1 MRFNRFDLNL
11 LLALEALLREKS
23 VTRAAE
29 QLFVSQPAMSAALA
43 KLREYFA
50 DQLLVRVGRD
60 LELTPRGRSL
70 LDPVNQMLANMQTV
84 LGPQE
89 MFDPLVEKRTFTVI
103 SPGDVTP
110 WVLQPLMRRLEM
122 AAPGIRIHVERPTVP
137 GLARLAQGTVDLV
150 LTLDGPDSLPL
161 PNLPE
166 TICMAYLLAVRY
178 VAIVTAN
185 HPEIDSELTLEQYL
199 RLPHAVAHTF
209 RNYSLVEETAQ
220 KNFGAH
226 LDVRAMTE
234 SVLEI
239 PYLVQQTSMIG
250 VITHQLARVFKDVPR
265 FKVLELPTGAMPSS
279 RLDMLWHRSFQPD
292 ASHGWIRAMI
302 IQEVVERSGAS
313 WDDPTQRAGDPS
325 TS

>member
-29 QLFVSQPAMSAALA
+29 KLFISQPAMSAALS
-43 KLREYFA
+43 KLREYFG
-50 DQLLVRVGRD
+50 DPLLVRVGRD

-70 LDPVNQMLANMQTV
+70 LEPIHAMLANMQTV

-103 SPGDVTP
+103 SPDDVTP
-110 WVLQPLMRRLEM
+110 WVLQPLMRKLE
-122 AAPGIRIHVERPTVP
+122 ATAPGIRIQVERPSVA
-137 GLARLAQGTVDLV
+137 GLARLAQGNVDLV

-166 TICMAYLLAVRY
+166 SICMAYVLAVRY
-178 VAIVTAN
+178 VAIITSN
-185 HPEIDSELTLEQYL
+185 HPEIDTELTQEQYL

-220 KNFGAH
+220 KNFGIH
-226 LDVRAMTE
+226 LDVRAFTE

-250 VITHQLARVFKDVPR
+250 VIPHPLARVFKDVPR
-265 FKVLELPTGAMPSS
+265 FKILELPSGAMPTT

-292 ASHGWIRAMI
+292 ASHAWLRDI
-302 IQEVVERSGAS
+302 ILNEIFERPA
-313 WDDPTQRAGDPS
+313 
-325 TS
+325 TSA

>member
-43 KLREYFA
+43 KLREYFD

-60 LELTPRGRSL
+60 LELTPRGRAL
-70 LDPVNQMLANMQTV
+70 LDPVSQMLTNMQTV
-84 LGPQE
+84 LGPPDA
-89 MFDPLVEKRTFTVI
+89 FDPLVEKRTFTII

-110 WVLQPLMRRLEM
+110 WVLQPLMRRLET
-122 AAPGIRIHVERPTVP
+122 AAPGIRIHVERPSVP
-137 GLARLAQGTVDLV
+137 GLARLAQGNVDLV

-166 TICMAYLLAVRY
+166 SICTAYLLAVRY
-178 VAIVTAN
+178 VAIITSS
-185 HPEIDSELTLEQYL
+185 HPEIGTELTLDQYL

-209 RNYSLVEETAQ
+209 RNYSLVEEMAQ
-220 KNFGAH
+220 KNHSAH
-226 LDVRAMTE
+226 LDVRAFTE

-250 VITHQLARVFKDVPR
+250 VIPHPLARVFKDVPR
-265 FKVLELPTGAMPSS
+265 FKILELPDGAMPSS

-292 ASHGWIRAMI
+292 ACHGWIRDMI
-302 IQEVVERSGAS
+302 TRELVERSGES
-313 WDDPTQRAGDPS
+313 WDDVQSAPVGSKQ
-325 TS
+325 

>member
-11 LLALEALLREKS
+11 LLALEALLHEKS

-29 QLFVSQPAMSAALA
+29 KLFISQPAMSAALS
-43 KLREYFA
+43 KLREFFG
-50 DQLLVRVGRD
+50 DELLVRVGRD

-70 LDPVNQMLANMQTV
+70 IEPIQQALANLHTV
-84 LGPQE
+84 LGPRE
-89 MFDPLVEKRTFTVI
+89 IFDPLSEKRTFSVI

-110 WVLQPLMRRLEM
+110 WVLQPLMRKLEV
-122 AAPGIRIHVERPTVP
+122 AAPGIRIQVERPSVA
-137 GLARLAQGTVDLV
+137 GLARLAQGNVDLV

-166 TICMAYLLAVRY
+166 SICMTFVLAVRY
-178 VAIVTAN
+178 VAIITAA
-185 HPEIDSELTLEQYL
+185 HPQIGSELTVEQYL
-199 RLPHAVAHTF
+199 QLPHAVAHTF

-220 KNFGAH
+220 KNFGVH
-226 LDVRAMTE
+226 LDVRAFTE

-250 VITHQLARVFKDVPR
+250 VIPHPLARVFKDVPR
-265 FKVLELPTGAMPSS
+265 FRILELPEGAMPGS

-292 ASHGWIRAMI
+292 ASHAWIRNI
-302 IQEVVERSGAS
+302 IINEIFGGPAS
-313 WDDPTQRAGDPS
+313 L
-325 TS
+325 

>member
-11 LLALEALLREKS
+11 LLALEALLQEKS

-29 QLFVSQPAMSAALA
+29 KLFISQPAMSAALSR
-43 KLREYFA
+43 LREYFG
-50 DQLLVRVGRD
+50 DELLVRVGRD

-70 LDPVNQMLANMQTV
+70 VEPIQQMLANLQVV
-84 LGPQE
+84 LNPRE
-89 MFDPLVEKRTFTVI
+89 TFDPLVQKRTFSVI

-110 WVLQPLMRRLEM
+110 WVLQPLMRKLEVV
-122 AAPGIRIHVERPTVP
+122 APGIRIQVERPSVA
-137 GLARLAQGTVDLV
+137 GLARLAQGNVDLV

-166 TICMAYLLAVRY
+166 SICTAFVLAVRY
-178 VAIVTAN
+178 VAIITAN
-185 HPEIDSELTLEQYL
+185 HPEIGSELTLEQYL

-209 RNYSLVEETAQ
+209 RNYSLVEESAQ
-220 KNFGAH
+220 KNFGVH
-226 LDVRAMTE
+226 LDVRAFTE

-250 VITHQLARVFKDVPR
+250 VIPHPLARVFKDVPR
-265 FKVLELPTGAMPSS
+265 FKILELPERAMPGS

-292 ASHGWIRAMI
+292 ACHAWIRNI
-302 IQEVVERSGAS
+302 IINEIFGAPQS
-313 WDDPTQRAGDPS
+313 L
-325 TS
+325 

>member
-1 MRFNRFDLNL
+1 VRFNRFDLNL

-70 LDPVNQMLANMQTV
+70 LDPVGQMLANMQTV

-89 MFDPLVEKRTFTVI
+89 IFDPLVEKRTFTII
-103 SPGDVTP
+103 SPSDVTP
-110 WVLQPLMRRLEM
+110 WVLQPLMRKLEM
-122 AAPGIRIHVERPTVP
+122 AAPGIRIQVERPTVQ
-137 GLARLAQGTVDLV
+137 GLARLAQGNVDMV

-166 TICMAYLLAVRY
+166 SICMEYLLAVRY
-178 VAIVTAN
+178 VAIITAN
-185 HPEIDSELTLEQYL
+185 HPEIESELTLEQYL

-226 LDVRAMTE
+226 LDVRAITE

-250 VITHQLARVFKDVPR
+250 VIPHPLARVFKDVPR
-265 FKVLELPTGAMPSS
+265 FKVLELPTGTMPSS

-292 ASHGWIRAMI
+292 ASHAWIRAMI
-302 IQEVVERSGAS
+302 MQEVVERSGAS
-313 WDDPTQRAGDPS
+313 WDPTRSGGDHAAN
-325 TS
+325 

>member
-11 LLALEALLREKS
+11 LLALEALLHEKS

-29 QLFVSQPAMSAALA
+29 RLFISQPAMSAALS
-43 KLREYFA
+43 KLREYFG
-50 DQLLVRVGRD
+50 DELLVRVGRD

-70 LDPVNQMLANMQTV
+70 LEPTRQALANFQSV
-84 LGPQE
+84 LCPRE
-89 MFDPLVEKRTFTVI
+89 IFDPLVERRTFTVI
-103 SPGDVTP
+103 SPGDVTA
-110 WVLQPLMRRLEM
+110 WVLQPLMRKLEVV
-122 AAPGIRIHVERPTVP
+122 APGIRIKVERPSIE
-137 GLARLAQGTVDLV
+137 GLARLAQGNVDLV

-166 TICMAYLLAVRY
+166 SICMSKVLDVRY
-178 VAIVTAN
+178 VGIITAL
-185 HPEIDSELTLEQYL
+185 HPQVGPELTRELYL

-220 KNFGAH
+220 KVFGAH
-226 LDVRAMTE
+226 LDVRAFTE

-250 VITHQLARVFKDVPR
+250 VIPHPLARVYKDVPR
-265 FKVLELPTGAMPSS
+265 FRILELPEGAMPNS

-292 ASHGWIRAMI
+292 ASHAFVRDI
-302 IQEVVERSGAS
+302 ILN
-313 WDDPTQRAGDPS
+313 DLFPNP
-325 TS
+325 

>member
-11 LLALEALLREKS
+11 LLALEALLHEKS

-29 QLFVSQPAMSAALA
+29 KLFISQPAMSAALA
-43 KLREYFA
+43 KLREFFG
-50 DQLLVRVGRD
+50 DELLVRVGRD

-70 LDPVNQMLANMQTV
+70 LEPIQQMLANVQNV
-84 LGPQE
+84 LNPRE
-89 MFDPLVEKRTFTVI
+89 IFDPLVEKRTFSVV
-103 SPGDVTP
+103 SPSDVTP
-110 WVLQPLMRRLEM
+110 WVLQPLMRKLEV
-122 AAPGIRIHVERPTVP
+122 AAPGIRIQVERPSVAA
-137 GLARLAQGTVDLV
+137 LARLAQGNVDLV

-166 TICMAYLLAVRY
+166 SICTAFVLAVRY

-185 HPEIDSELTLEQYL
+185 HPEIGSELTTEQYL

-220 KNFGAH
+220 KNFGVH
-226 LDVRAMTE
+226 LDVRAFTE

-250 VITHQLARVFKDVPR
+250 VIPHPLARVFKDVPR
-265 FKVLELPTGAMPSS
+265 FKILDLPEGAMPGS

-292 ASHGWIRAMI
+292 ACHAWIRNI
-302 IQEVVERSGAS
+302 IINEIFGAPQS
-313 WDDPTQRAGDPS
+313 L
-325 TS
+325 

>member
-11 LLALEALLREKS
+11 LLALEALLHEKS

-29 QLFVSQPAMSAALA
+29 KLFISQPAMSASLS
-43 KLREYFA
+43 KLREFFG
-50 DQLLVRVGRD
+50 DELLVRVGRD

-70 LDPVNQMLANMQTV
+70 VEPIQQTLANLHTVLDPR
-84 LGPQE
+84 E
-89 MFDPLVEKRTFTVI
+89 IFDPLSQKRTFSVI

-110 WVLQPLMRRLEM
+110 WVLQPLMRKLEV
-122 AAPGIRIHVERPTVP
+122 AAPGIRIQVERPSVS
-137 GLARLAQGTVDLV
+137 GLARLAQGNVDLV

-166 TICMAYLLAVRY
+166 SICTAFVLAVRY
-178 VAIVTAN
+178 VAIITAS
-185 HPEIDSELTLEQYL
+185 HPQIGSELTVEQYL

-220 KNFGAH
+220 KNFGVH
-226 LDVRAMTE
+226 LDVRAFTE

-250 VITHQLARVFKDVPR
+250 VIPHPLARVFKDVPR
-265 FKVLELPTGAMPSS
+265 FRILELPQGAMPGS

-292 ASHGWIRAMI
+292 ASHAWIRNI
-302 IQEVVERSGAS
+302 IINEIFGGPQSL
-313 WDDPTQRAGDPS
+313 
-325 TS
+325 

>member
-1 MRFNRFDLNL
+1 VRFNRFDLNL

-43 KLREYFA
+43 KLREYF
-50 DQLLVRVGRD
+50 DDPLLVRVGRD

-70 LDPVNQMLANMQTV
+70 LDPVSQMLANMQTV
-84 LGPQE
+84 LGPRE
-89 MFDPLVEKRTFTVI
+89 MFDPLVEKRTFTII

-122 AAPGIRIHVERPTVP
+122 AAPGIRIQVERPTVS
-137 GLARLAQGTVDLV
+137 GLARLAQGSVDLV

-166 TICMAYLLAVRY
+166 SICMAYLLAVRY
-178 VAIVTAN
+178 VAIVSAN
-185 HPEIDSELTLEQYL
+185 HPEIESALTLEQYL

-220 KNFGAH
+220 KNFGTH
-226 LDVRAMTE
+226 LDVRAFTE

-250 VITHQLARVFKDVPR
+250 VIPHPLARVFKDVPR
-265 FKVLELPTGAMPSS
+265 FKVLELPSGAMPSS

-292 ASHGWIRAMI
+292 ASHAWIRDML

-313 WDDPTQRAGDPS
+313 WDALLSADDQTPS
-325 TS
+325 

>member
-43 KLREYFA
+43 KLREYFD

-60 LELTPRGRSL
+60 LELTPRGRAL
-70 LDPVNQMLANMQTV
+70 LEPVSQMLTNMQTV
-84 LGPQE
+84 LGPPDK
-89 MFDPLVEKRTFTVI
+89 FDPLVEKRTFTII

-110 WVLQPLMRRLEM
+110 WVLQPLMRKLET
-122 AAPGIRIHVERPTVP
+122 AAPGIRIQVERPTVP
-137 GLARLAQGTVDLV
+137 ALARLAQGNVDLV

-166 TICMAYLLAVRY
+166 SICTALLLAVRH
-178 VAIVTAN
+178 VAIITSN
-185 HPEIDSELTLEQYL
+185 HPEIGSELTLDQYL

-226 LDVRAMTE
+226 LDVRAFTE

-250 VITHQLARVFKDVPR
+250 VIPHPLARVFKGVPR
-265 FKVLELPTGAMPSS
+265 FKVLELPKGTMPDG

-292 ASHGWIRAMI
+292 ASHAWIRERI
-302 IQEVVERSGAS
+302 IEEVAVRSGES
-313 WDDPTQRAGDPS
+313 WDNARSVDEGETN
-325 TS
+325 

>member
-1 MRFNRFDLNL
+1 VRFNRFDLNL

-110 WVLQPLMRRLEM
+110 WVLQPLMRTLEM

-250 VITHQLARVFKDVPR
+250 VIPHPLARVFKDVPR

>member
-43 KLREYFA
+43 KLREYFD

-60 LELTPRGRSL
+60 LELTPRGRAL
-70 LDPVNQMLANMQTV
+70 LEPIGQMLTNMQTV
-84 LGPQE
+84 LGPPDA
-89 MFDPLVEKRTFTVI
+89 FDPLVEKRTLTII

-110 WVLQPLMRRLEM
+110 WVLQPLMRRLES
-122 AAPGIRIHVERPTVP
+122 AAPGIRIQVERPSVA
-137 GLARLAQGTVDLV
+137 GLARLAQGNVDLV

-166 TICMAYLLAVRY
+166 SICTGYLLAVRY
-178 VAIVTAN
+178 VAIITSS
-185 HPEIDSELTLEQYL
+185 HPEIGSELTLEQYL

-209 RNYSLVEETAQ
+209 RNYSLVEEMAQ
-220 KNFGAH
+220 KNHGAH
-226 LDVRAMTE
+226 LDVRAFTE

-250 VITHQLARVFKDVPR
+250 VIPHPLARVFRDVPR
-265 FKVLELPTGAMPSS
+265 FKILELPEGVMPSS

-292 ASHGWIRAMI
+292 ACHAWIRDMI
-302 IQEVVERSGAS
+302 THEVVERSGES
-313 WDDPTQRAGDPS
+313 WNDIPTQPPG
-325 TS
+325 

>member
-1 MRFNRFDLNL
+1 MNGFHRCYPRAVRFNRFDLNL
-11 LLALEALLREKS
+11 LLALEALLHEKS

-29 QLFVSQPAMSAALA
+29 KLFISQPAMSASLS
-43 KLREYFA
+43 KLREFFG
-50 DQLLVRVGRD
+50 DELLVRVGRD

-70 LDPVNQMLANMQTV
+70 VEPIQQTLANLHTVLDPR
-84 LGPQE
+84 E
-89 MFDPLVEKRTFTVI
+89 IFDPLSEKRTFSVI

-110 WVLQPLMRRLEM
+110 WVLQPLMRKLEV
-122 AAPGIRIHVERPTVP
+122 AAPGIRIQVERPSVA
-137 GLARLAQGTVDLV
+137 GLARLAQGNVDLV

-166 TICMAYLLAVRY
+166 SICTAFVLAVRY
-178 VAIVTAN
+178 VAIVTAA
-185 HPEIDSELTLEQYL
+185 HPQVGSELTVEQYL

-220 KNFGAH
+220 KNFGVH
-226 LDVRAMTE
+226 LDVRAFTE

-250 VITHQLARVFKDVPR
+250 VIPHPLARVFKDVPR
-265 FKVLELPTGAMPSS
+265 FKILELPEGAMPNS

-292 ASHGWIRAMI
+292 ASHAWIRNI
-302 IQEVVERSGAS
+302 IINEIFGGPQSL
-313 WDDPTQRAGDPS
+313 
-325 TS
+325 

>member
-1 MRFNRFDLNL
+1 VRFNRFDLNL

-43 KLREYFA
+43 KLRAYFA

-70 LDPVNQMLANMQTV
+70 LDPVSQMLANMQTV

-89 MFDPLVEKRTFTVI
+89 IFDPLVEKRTFTII
-103 SPGDVTP
+103 SPSDVTP
-110 WVLQPLMRRLEM
+110 WVLQPLMRKLEM
-122 AAPGIRIHVERPTVP
+122 AAPGIRIQVERPTVP
-137 GLARLAQGTVDLV
+137 GLARLAQGNVDMV

-166 TICMAYLLAVRY
+166 SICMEYLLAVRY
-178 VAIVTAN
+178 VAIITAN
-185 HPEIDSELTLEQYL
+185 HPEIESELTLEQYL

-226 LDVRAMTE
+226 LDVRAITE

-250 VITHQLARVFKDVPR
+250 VIPHPLARVFKDVPR
-265 FKVLELPTGAMPSS
+265 FKVLELPSGTMPSS

-292 ASHGWIRAMI
+292 ASHAWIRAAIMR
-302 IQEVVERSGAS
+302 EVVERSGAS
-313 WDDPTQRAGDPS
+313 WDPTRIGGDH
-325 TS
+325 TAN

>member
-1 MRFNRFDLNL
+1 VRFNRFDLNL

-43 KLREYFA
+43 KLREYFG
-50 DQLLVRVGRD
+50 DPLLVRVGRD

-70 LDPVNQMLANMQTV
+70 LEPVSQMLANMQTV
-84 LGPQE
+84 LGPRE
-89 MFDPLVEKRTFTVI
+89 MFDPLVEKRTFTII

-122 AAPGIRIHVERPTVP
+122 AAPGIRIQVERPSVP
-137 GLARLAQGTVDLV
+137 GLARLAQGNVDLV

-166 TICMAYLLAVRY
+166 SICMAYLLAVRY
-178 VAIVTAN
+178 VAIISAN
-185 HPEIDSELTLEQYL
+185 HPEIGSELTREQYL

-226 LDVRAMTE
+226 LDVRAFTE

-250 VITHQLARVFKDVPR
+250 VIPHPLARVFKDVPR
-265 FKVLELPTGAMPSS
+265 FKVLELPSGAMPSS

-292 ASHGWIRAMI
+292 ASHAWIRDMV
-302 IQEVVERSGAS
+302 IQEVVEHSGAS
-313 WDDPTQRAGDPS
+313 WDTVRSGDDQ
-325 TS
+325 TT

>member
-43 KLREYFA
+43 KLREYFG

-70 LDPVNQMLANMQTV
+70 LDPVSQMLANMKTV

-89 MFDPLVEKRTFTVI
+89 MFDPLVEKRTFTII

-110 WVLQPLMRRLEM
+110 WVLQPLMRKLEM
-122 AAPGIRIHVERPTVP
+122 AAPGIRIQVERPTVP
-137 GLARLAQGTVDLV
+137 GLARLAQGNVDLV

-166 TICMAYLLAVRY
+166 SICMAYLLAVRY
-178 VAIVTAN
+178 VAIITAN
-185 HPEIDSELTLEQYL
+185 HPEIDSELTQEQYL

-226 LDVRAMTE
+226 LDVRAITE

-250 VITHQLARVFKDVPR
+250 VIPHPLARVFKDVPR
-265 FKVLELPTGAMPSS
+265 FKVLELPNGAMPSS

-292 ASHGWIRAMI
+292 ASHAWIRAMI
-302 IQEVVERSGAS
+302 IHEVVERSGAS
-313 WDDPTQRAGDPS
+313 WDDPALQK
-325 TS
+325 